1 MHISFF
7 SSESGFN
14 STVGYG
20 QAGMGIVTSLQKLG
34 HLVTLNNEDADIQL
48 NFVQPTYYK
57 FNRPTQ
63 YTIGYTP
70 WESTVLP
77 MYWLENMNKCD
88 EVWATSAMTAKFYKD
103 AGVEKPIKVY
113 HHGLH
118 DVWKKPKIRRPGSK
132 FRFLH
137 IGEPAPRKGGE
148 LVIQAFIE
156 LFGNDPQYELT
167 LKCHNANT
175 IRYKDMFGNHVDIK
189 SQYPNIKF
197 VVNELTDEGLVNLM
211 HQNDCLVYP
220 SYGEG
225 FGFIPL
231 QAMATAMPTICT
243 TAWAPYADLITLKLD
258 SILGDS
264 PWPLMHP
271 GKVFFPSKDHLKKLM
286 LDVVSDFEKYS
297 AVALRNTTKIY
308 EQFDWVKLTEKAF
321 KDLPSL

>member
-1 MHISFF
+1 
-7 SSESGFN
+7 
-14 STVGYG
+14 
-20 QAGMGIVTSLQKLG
+20 
-34 HLVTLNNEDADIQL
+34 
-48 NFVQPTYYK
+48 
-57 FNRPTQ
+57 
-63 YTIGYTP
+63 
-70 WESTVLP
+70 
-77 MYWLENMNKCD
+77 
-88 EVWATSAMTAKFYKD
+88 
-103 AGVEKPIKVY
+103 
-113 HHGLH
+113 
-118 DVWKKPKIRRPGSK
+118 
-132 FRFLH
+132 
-137 IGEPAPRKGGE
+137 
-148 LVIQAFIE
+148 
-156 LFGNDPQYELT
+156 
-167 LKCHNANT
+167 
-175 IRYKDMFGNHVDIK
+175 MFGNHVDIK
-189 SQYPNIKF
+189 SEYPNIKF

-308 EQFDWVKLTEKAF
+308 EQFDWLKLTEKAF